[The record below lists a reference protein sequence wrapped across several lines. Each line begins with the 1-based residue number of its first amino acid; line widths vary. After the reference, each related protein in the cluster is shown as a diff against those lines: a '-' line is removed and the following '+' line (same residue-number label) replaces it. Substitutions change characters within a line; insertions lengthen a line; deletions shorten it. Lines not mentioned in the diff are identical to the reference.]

1 MSDFGIKFEFRNPN
15 SEFFVRPSSRI
26 TFRRLLMI
34 VKDAFVFLIPLLIL
48 TLGAFAIGMSLAG
61 IFLLLLSAFVAFF
74 FRNPRRVI
82 PEDPNVIVSP
92 ADGRVV
98 KVERVGNVTKLSIFL
113 SIFNVHVNRSPMS
126 GRIEAMD
133 YKPGRFRAAFNHA
146 ASVEN
151 ERNIIMLSQGSIKLV
166 FTQIAGVVARRIVCW
181 KKVGDS
187 VEKGELVGLIRF
199 GSRVD
204 VLFPAGTEVTVQV
217 GDRVRGGSSPI
228 GVIVEGR

>member
-1 MSDFGIKFEFRNPN
+1 
-15 SEFFVRPSSRI
+15 
-26 TFRRLLMI
+26 MI

-48 TLGAFAIGMSLAG
+48 TLGAFALGMPVTA

-74 FRNPRRVI
+74 FRNPRRTI
-82 PEDPNVIVSP
+82 PEDPKVIVSP
-92 ADGRVV
+92 ADGRIV
-98 KVERVGNVTKLSIFL
+98 KVDRVGNVTKLSIFL
-113 SIFNVHVNRSPMS
+113 SIFNVHVNRSPIS

-133 YKPGRFRAAFNHA
+133 YRPGRFRAAFNHA

-166 FTQIAGVVARRIVCW
+166 FTQIAGVIARRIVCW
-181 KKVGDS
+181 KRVGDS

-204 VLFPAGTEVTVQV
+204 VLFPAGTEVTVQI

-228 GVIVEGR
+228 GVIVDGR

>member
-1 MSDFGIKFEFRNPN
+1 
-15 SEFFVRPSSRI
+15 
-26 TFRRLLMI
+26 MI

-48 TLGAFAIGMSLAG
+48 TLGAFALGMPLTA

-74 FRNPRRVI
+74 FRNPRRTI
-82 PEDPNVIVSP
+82 PEDPKVIVSP
-92 ADGRVV
+92 ADGRIV

-133 YKPGRFRAAFNHA
+133 YRPGRFRAAFHHA

-151 ERNIIMLSQGSIKLV
+151 ERNIIMLSQGGIKLV
-166 FTQIAGVVARRIVCW
+166 FTQIAGVIARRIVCW
-181 KKVGDS
+181 KRVGDT

-204 VLFPAGTEVTVQV
+204 VLFPAGTEVTVQI

-228 GVIVEGR
+228 GVIVDGR